1 MSGWKSLNDYEP
13 SGLRRWPTSRFQPPR
28 FQRTLDGYAPPTV
41 GRERLERGRRQRMSA
56 QRVADHLLVDRPW
69 IRGFFVA
76 LLLFLLA
83 TMARHPALAARFA
96 SFFRGPLVRR
106 AFLVCCLAAFTR
118 DVALLVSVHRSKSAI
133 FLRHRALPARE

>member
-1 MSGWKSLNDYEP
+1 
-13 SGLRRWPTSRFQPPR
+13 
-28 FQRTLDGYAPPTV
+28 
-41 GRERLERGRRQRMSA
+41 MSA
-56 QRVADHLLVDRPW
+56 QRIADHLLVDRPG

-83 TMARHPALAARFA
+83 TMARHSSLAARFA

-106 AFLVCCLAAFTR
+106 ALLVCCLAAFTR
-118 DVALLVSVHRSKSAI
+118 YVSLLVSVHRSKSTI